1 MRPLFW
7 AGLFLAV
14 MTARAHANELPV
26 PSGSYTVGFRAFEL
40 RDLSR
45 TNAPASDDAPRTLQA
60 FVFYP
65 SVPTSSPARTYLS
78 DADLAI
84 PAMARNFHYDVA
96 SLSDL
101 RDARAHSVQ
110 SSPSARG
117 HFPVVFFS
125 HGFRLYALQS
135 TALLEEVASHGYVV
149 IVLTHPG
156 DAADFR
162 LDDGRVIRT
171 FEPPQPQNAFN
182 PAKQLICCAA
192 QFAER
197 VAAIPE
203 YSRRLA
209 PTRLGISA
217 VAWRD
222 DILFAAQS
230 VYDGMVPPHI
240 GEVLKH
246 ADLKAIA
253 FTGMSFGGS
262 IAAGACHLTLLCKA
276 AINLDGGPYDIN
288 MFNRPI
294 RRPLLIVHS
303 DWIDLPSERSRYA
316 MGFHPDD
323 LQFERWTDAGNNPDI
338 LRVRVKGI
346 RHMALSDLSY
356 LMRGDGREHA
366 LGNADPRRSGEAISR
381 LWLAFLDT
389 YLEGRPQMTVT
400 RVLAHFSNLER
411 HDPGNLRDWARKNP
425 NLADQK

>member
-7 AGLFLAV
+7 ASLFLAM
-14 MTARAHANELPV
+14 MTARGGANELPV
-26 PSGSYTVGFRAFEL
+26 PSGPHTVGFRAFEL

-60 FVFYP
+60 FIFYP
-65 SVPTSSPARTYLS
+65 SVPTSRPARTYLS
-78 DADLAI
+78 DADLAV
-84 PAMARNFHYDVA
+84 PAMARNFHYDA
-96 SLSDL
+96 ESLSDL

-110 SSPSARG
+110 SSPPARG

-125 HGFRLYALQS
+125 HGFRLYALQN

-171 FEPPQPQNAFN
+171 FEPPQPQDAFI

-192 QFAER
+192 RFAER

-209 PTRLGISA
+209 PTRLGTSA

-230 VYDGMVPPHI
+230 VYDGMVPRQI
-240 GEVLKH
+240 GEVLKQ
-246 ADLKAIA
+246 ADLRAIA

-262 IAAGACHLTLLCKA
+262 VAAGACHQTLLCKA
-276 AINLDGGPYDIN
+276 AINLDGGPYDTN

-303 DWIDLPSERSRYA
+303 DWIDLPIEGSHYA
-316 MGFHPDD
+316 TGFHPDD

-338 LRVRVKGI
+338 LCVRVKGI

-356 LMRGDGREHA
+356 LMHGDGRVDA
-366 LGNADPRRSGEAISR
+366 LGNADPQRSGAAISR

-389 YLEGRPQMTVT
+389 YLKGRPHMAVT

-411 HDPGNLRDWARKNP
+411 HDPGDLRDWARKNP
-425 NLADQK
+425 DLADQK